1 MNVLRD
7 LGMTTMFGNPGSTEL
22 RFLKDWP
29 EDFTY
34 VMGLHESCSVAMADA
49 FAQITGNAAF
59 VSLHRPAASATRWA
73 RSTPP
78 IATTRR
84 W

>member
-1 MNVLRD
+1 MTTMVEALPQTATVREVTMNLLRD

-49 FAQITGNAAF
+49 FAQ
-59 VSLHRPAASATRWA
+59 
-73 RSTPP
+73 
-78 IATTRR
+78 
-84 W
+84 